1 VYKSLLKFQPLDSDE
16 MDGSEGATQEILPK
30 SPRETMAVRSPPIS
44 KRDMARLYAKNN
56 MLLEEEGL

>member
-1 VYKSLLKFQPLDSDE
+1 
-16 MDGSEGATQEILPK
+16 MDGSEGATQDLLPK

-56 MLLEEEGL
+56 MLLEEEDL